1 MSRVCDNLTLS
12 HVELRRGLTLE
23 TDLLHL
29 AFHIFYCSLHTML
42 DLFDQLLA
50 ELSDDSHTRT
60 AGKRNKLSNIA
71 NILTRR

>member
-23 TDLLHL
+23 LICCISH
-29 AFHIFYCSLHTML
+29 FIFFIAGLHTML

-50 ELSDDSHTRT
+50 ELSDDSDART

-71 NILTRR
+71 NMLTRR

>member
-1 MSRVCDNLTLS
+1 
-12 HVELRRGLTLE
+12 
-23 TDLLHL
+23 
-29 AFHIFYCSLHTML
+29 ML